1 MLAEPTAPDP
11 GLVAAIVT
19 SQAERFEYEARNC
32 DQRATIARNTAE
44 RYARDS
50 AQQRAEA
57 VAFRAMAEGLRA
69 LLPAPAPT
77 DAPPAEEGEEGEA

>member
-11 GLVAAIVT
+11 ALVAAIVA

-32 DQRATIARNTAE
+32 DQRAAAAGNTAE

-57 VAFRAMAEGLRA
+57 AALRAMAAGLRA
-69 LLPAPAPT
+69 LLPAPAPA
-77 DAPPAEEGEEGEA
+77 DAPVAEEGEA